1 MGVYLTSMLL
11 LFDIRG
17 GIMTK
22 NLLEKLKDFEIS
34 G

>member
-1 MGVYLTSMLL
+1 MGVYLISMLL

-17 GIMTK
+17 GTMTK